1 MKRIA
6 LIIAVITALF
16 CLLFGPLIFS
26 AFGNELPDAINDSP
40 QEVKSQIQSIEFNW
54 LTELGM
60 PGLTA
65 VLVFAIGYFIRRLRN
80 VPNVWLAA
88 LLPLGT
94 IFYFVVGD
102 VASDIYSKNIA
113 LKIAYGLI
121 ISIASVLAVIIAHD
135 KIMSWAA
142 TRFPMLSIFV
152 SDDAAQP
159 KPTP

>member
-1 MKRIA
+1 MKQTFYILA
-6 LIIAVITALF
+6 IVFAVF
-16 CLLFGPLIFS
+16 CLLFGPLIFA
-26 AFGNELPDAINDSP
+26 AFGNELPDGVNASP
-40 QEVKSQIQSIEFNW
+40 QEVKAQIQSIEFNW

-65 VLVFAIGYFIRRLRN
+65 VLVFAIGYFVRRLKN
-80 VPNVWLAA
+80 VPNFWLAA

-102 VASDIYSKNIA
+102 PASDIESKNVA
-113 LKIAYGLI
+113 LKMAYGLI

-142 TRFPMLSIFV
+142 TRFPMLAIFV
-152 SDDAAQP
+152 SDDAVKP